1 MCLTILEILRLVVVI
16 TQAVSSVNETPL
28 PCARCRARILG
39 RPYRD
44 ESQGQT
50 AMSPQR
56 AWNRYKQQSAKVWP
70 RMVQAI
76 DWRIDPLNC
85 FSWARLHLGSIKH
98 CSIFSPRQC
107 WWQRL
112 IRKHLSTLSQFPRA
126 IVTVSV
132 LWELLV
138 GHFRRLFFCSFA
150 TRKKSSSQ
158 VIAPHIVFLPEITRL
173 CSVLRVLT
181 CCTNKAMTPVCTP
194 RPLCAVFI

>member
-1 MCLTILEILRLVVVI
+1 MNPTTCVVI

-28 PCARCRARILG
+28 PCVQCWARILG

-56 AWNRYKQQSAKVWP
+56 TWNRYKQQSAKVWP

-98 CSIFSPRQC
+98 SSIFSPRQC

-138 GHFRRLFFCSFA
+138 GHFRWLFLLICYRWKFLTGYRSPHSFFA
-150 TRKKSSSQ
+150 WNNEALQCIMS
-158 VIAPHIVFLPEITRL
+158 AH
-173 CSVLRVLT
+173 VLYQ
-181 CCTNKAMTPVCTP
+181 
-194 RPLCAVFI
+194 